1 MLTSAREHYAR
12 QQRIT
17 AAGLVAARKARS
29 AGNLMVARAVASY
42 QLLAARD
49 AVDAVPLMLAEQGIA
64 SEPAGS
70 VAVSALAGTASDG
83 RPLPTLFAQA
93 ATEVAF
99 DLMVVTQLQ
108 DAARCAG
115 SVSMASN
122 LAVTGY
128 VRMLNLPSCSRC
140 AVLAGKFYRWNAGFA
155 RHPKCDCRHI
165 PSNENIAGDLTT
177 NPDAYFRSL
186 PSSAEL
192 EARYPDLTRNMR
204 REANIYSRED
214 IFGVDG
220 SKAILDGADISQ
232 VVNARRSGGMTTA
245 QFGKRTAK
253 VTTEGTTSRGV
264 AGKNFGD
271 LRKVE
276 GERYRRS
283 SRPRVM
289 PETIY
294 EVATDRADAIRL
306 LKLNGFIF

>member
-17 AAGLVAARKARS
+17 AAGLVAARKARPS
-29 AGNLMVARAVASY
+29 GNLEVARSVAAY

-49 AVDAVPLMLAEQGIA
+49 AADAVPLMLAEQGIA
-64 SEPAGS
+64 SEPVGT
-70 VAVSALAGTASDG
+70 VAVTALAGTASDG

-93 ATEVAF
+93 ATDIAF

-108 DAARCAG
+108 DAARGAG
-115 SVSMASN
+115 SVGMVSN
-122 LAVTGY
+122 LASTGY

-140 AVLAGKFYRWNAGFA
+140 AVLAGKFYKWNAGFA
-155 RHPKCDCRHI
+155 RHPKCDCRHV
-165 PSNENIAGDLTT
+165 PSNEDVAGDLTT

-186 PSSAEL
+186 A
-192 EARYPDLTRNMR
+192 AADQDR
-204 REANIYSRED
+204 
-214 IFGVDG
+214 IFT
-220 SKAILDGADISQ
+220 KAGAQAIRDGADISQ
-232 VVNARRSGGMTTA
+232 VVNARRGMTTA
-245 QFGKRTAK
+245 QFGKRTAT

-271 LRKVE
+271 LRAVR